1 MKIKLIGIFL
11 IVMLTAGGIGYWY
24 YKESQARIQIL
35 TENNAKL
42 EIGIALNEETINQLQ
57 TDYGM
62 AQQALV
68 RLNDENAAIRRRNNL
83 LIEKFADSNLGF
95 LAENKPELIE
105 RIINRGTANA
115 FRCMELLS
123 GAELTDKERNATNG
137 TVFNNECPWLF
148 DSIAQP

>member
-1 MKIKLIGIFL
+1 MKNKLIGVFL
-11 IVMLTAGGIGYWY
+11 IIMLTVGGIGYWY
-24 YKESQARIQIL
+24 YNESQARIQLL

-42 EIGIALNEETINQLQ
+42 TVGIALNEETINQLQ

-62 AQQALV
+62 AQQELIK
-68 RLNDENAAIRRRNNL
+68 LNDENAAIRRRNNL
-83 LIEKFADSNLGF
+83 LIDKFANNNLGF

-137 TVFNNECPWLF
+137 TAFNPECPWLF
-148 DSIAQP
+148 DSNVQP